1 MTLYKCILIS
11 YIQALMCCGIFCSTA
26 LAQEANDNYISIEAN
41 ALNFTEVLQLL
52 EAKTDR
58 KFYYRE
64 EDIPNEQYSFSI
76 KEQSLDFVLNLVLR
90 KTALSYL
97 AYDDFAIVI
106 GPKNIID
113 ESYSAEYYKILEE
126 KDQESNTE
134 IQAEQLIQVGDISSL
149 SSTGTARIKGLIR
162 DALNQ
167 DPIIGA
173 TVFWPDLDIGTSTD
187 VMGEFEIELRSGRHE
202 MKIEYIGYEDFVKV
216 LAVDGNGEFL
226 VDLQPE
232 AYRLEEVL
240 VKAEAVNVNVESAD
254 IGVERL
260 DVQAIKKLPSFMGEA
275 DVVKSL
281 LLQPGVS
288 SVGEGAI
295 GFNVR
300 GGQIDQNLVMQD
312 EAFLFNTS
320 HALGFFSTFN
330 PELISFVTLYKGSM
344 PSEFGGRLA
353 SVLDVEMRDGS
364 YRKFKLNGGI
374 GPVSTKLA
382 IEGPIVKEKTSF
394 IVGFRSTY
402 SDWILNLINVPEV
415 KNSSAFFYD
424 FNVRVTHKFNDN
436 HTLTLSGYSS
446 EDRFSYNEEFGFDY
460 QTQLGQLI
468 LKSIFSDRVFNK
480 FTASVSEYSSDQL
493 DLSGTD
499 ASTLNTNLSYAKFK
513 NKLSI
518 IPSSSLQLDVGL
530 SSILYRVMPGDLS
543 PEGRLSQ
550 IIPRALKP
558 EKGVES
564 ALFINSS
571 WTINEKISLNAGLRL
586 SMYQYLGPASIFEYS
601 DELRPSLETVTGV
614 TEYGKNEIISGYGA
628 MEPRLSMRYK
638 LDEDSSMKLGYSRTT
653 QYINLISNTNT
664 PTPGSQWQLST
675 EYIQPQRANNF
686 SVGYFRNYDDND
698 WETSI
703 ELYARQID
711 DLFDFKNFAQL
722 SVNENIETEL
732 LPGIGRAFGA
742 ELSIKKR
749 KGTFNGSLSYT
760 LSRSQKQVEGIN
772 NLNWYPSNF
781 DKPHD
786 LSVIFNIQPNTRN
799 TISFNF
805 NYSTGR
811 PTTAPIAS
819 YKEENGFVVPIYS
832 NRNQLRIPA
841 YHRLDLAYTLGQ
853 SFRKDRK
860 FRTSW
865 TFSIYN
871 LYGRSNAFSVFF
883 TQKPFNRPVAN
894 QLAIL
899 GSAFPALTI
908 NIVSL

>member
-1 MTLYKCILIS
+1 MKLTLCKHILLYSIQVLLCIGIS
-11 YIQALMCCGIFCSTA
+11 CSTCF
-26 LAQEANDNYISIEAN
+26 AQNEFISIEGN
-41 ALNFTEVLQLL
+41 ELALPQVLNQL
-52 EAKTDR
+52 EAKTQL
-58 KFYYRE
+58 KFYYRNVDVP
-64 EDIPNEQYSFSI
+64 EDRYTVSI
-76 KEQSLDFVLNLVLR
+76 KDQSLNYILDYVLQN
-90 KTALSYL
+90 TNLSYDV
-97 AYDDFAIVI
+97 YDDYAVII

-113 ESYSAEYYKILEE
+113 ESYSAEYYKIIEE
-126 KDQESNTE
+126 KGLESA
-134 IQAEQLIQVGDISSL
+134 IDVQPEQMIQVGDISRL
-149 SSTGTARIKGLIR
+149 SSSGTAKIKGVIR

-187 VMGEFEIELRSGRHE
+187 IMGEFELELASGRHE

-216 LAVDGNGEFL
+216 LAVDGDGEFD
-226 VDLQPE
+226 VNLQPE

-288 SVGEGAI
+288 TVGEGAI

-312 EAFLFNTS
+312 DAFLFNTS

-364 YRKFKLNGGI
+364 YRKFKVNGGI

-394 IVGFRSTY
+394 IMGFRSTY
-402 SDWILNLINVPEV
+402 SDWILNLIKVPEI

-424 FNVRVTHKFNDN
+424 INARVTHKFNDK
-436 HTLTLSGYSS
+436 HALTISGYSS
-446 EDRFSYNEEFGFDY
+446 ADRFSFNEEFGYEY

-468 LKSIFSDRVFNK
+468 FKSIFSDRVFNK
-480 FTASVSEYSSDQL
+480 FTASVSGYNSDQL
-493 DLSGTD
+493 DISGTD
-499 ASTLNTNLSYAKFK
+499 ASVLNTHLQYAKFK
-513 NKLSI
+513 NKISFVH
-518 IPSSSLQLDVGL
+518 STSLQVDAGI
-530 SSILYRVMPGDLS
+530 SSILYQVMPGDLR
-543 PEGRLSQ
+543 PDGRLSQ
-550 IIPRALKP
+550 IIPTRLES
-558 EKGVES
+558 EKGLES
-564 ALFINSS
+564 AFFINSS
-571 WTINEKISLNAGLRL
+571 WTVNEKISLNSGLRL
-586 SMYQYLGPASIFEYS
+586 SAYHYLGPASVFRYDNEIK
-601 DELRPSLETVTGV
+601 PTLETVTGTQQYANNEV
-614 TEYGKNEIISGYGA
+614 ISKYGSI
-628 MEPRLSMRYK
+628 EPRLSLRYK
-638 LDEDSSMKLGYSRTT
+638 LDDDSSVKLGYSRTT

-675 EYIQPQRANNF
+675 DYIKPQRANNF
-686 SVGYFRNYDDND
+686 SIGYFKNYKDNV

-703 ELYARQID
+703 ELYARQVD

-722 SVNENIETEL
+722 AVNEAIETEL
-732 LPGIGRAFGA
+732 LKGIGRAYGA
-742 ELSIKKR
+742 EVSIKKR

-760 LSRSQKQVEGIN
+760 MSTSQKQIAGIN
-772 NLNWYPSNF
+772 ERNWYPSNF

-786 LSVIFNIQPNTRN
+786 LSLIFNIQPNTRN
-799 TISFNF
+799 TIVFNF

-819 YKEENGFVVPIYS
+819 YKEVNGFVVPVYS

-871 LYGRSNAFSVFF
+871 LYGRSNPFSVFF
-883 TQKPFNRPVAN
+883 TQEPFNRPIAN
-894 QLAIL
+894 KLAIL

-908 NIVSL
+908 NFVSL